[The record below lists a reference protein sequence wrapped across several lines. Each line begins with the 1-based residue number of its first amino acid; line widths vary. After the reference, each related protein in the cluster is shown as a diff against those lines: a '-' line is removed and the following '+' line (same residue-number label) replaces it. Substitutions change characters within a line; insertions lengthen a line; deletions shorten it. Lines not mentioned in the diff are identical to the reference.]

1 MSSLK
6 VKNIKEFRRYQKN
19 LKNKPNSENETKSLF
34 EKRILKLEKKQTENN
49 TRLNYIMKKLLEID
63 LKIH

>member
-1 MSSLK
+1 MSPFK
-6 VKNIKEFRRYQKN
+6 VKDLQEAKRYFRKTQPVK
-19 LKNKPNSENETKSLF
+19 LKPF
-34 EKRILKLEKKQTENN
+34 EKRLEDLEKKQTEFN

>member
-1 MSSLK
+1 MRRP
-6 VKNIKEFRRYQKN
+6 IKLKN
-19 LKNKPNSENETKSLF
+19 LAEARKYFKKTQPVKFESLENQVEKIRKKQVENE
-34 EKRILKLEKKQTENN
+34 